1 MTPEEMKKLGYQE
14 LDILLISGDAYVDHP
29 SYGVALIG
37 RLLQS
42 HGYRVGILAQ
52 PRWDSAKDFLR
63 LGKPRLFAG
72 ITAGNVDSMIAHYT
86 ANKRKRKTDDYS
98 PGGKAGLRP
107 DRATIVYANRAREA
121 FGKTPLILGGIEASM
136 RRFAHYD
143 YWEDKVRRSLLL
155 DAKADLL
162 VYGMG
167 EGQILEAAR
176 RLSENPDPSVLQGIR
191 GTVSVT
197 SGLQDIH
204 NILELPSFE
213 EVEKDTKAFN
223 RAFALIS
230 QHMNPFEGKT
240 LIQKHAGRFVVQN
253 SPPFPPS
260 QKLLDS
266 YYDLP
271 FVREPHPSYAASGGI
286 KGFETVRFSLIAHR
300 GCAGECSFCSLSL
313 HQGRMIQSRS
323 EASILKEAT
332 LLTQNKN
339 FKGTLTDVGGPTS
352 NLYAS
357 VCPLWEQQGPCAKR
371 KCLVPRKCPNLKL
384 GNRECLELYQKLTRL
399 PKVKHVFIGSGF
411 RHDLLACPESREYF
425 EKICESHIS
434 GQIKVAPEHIS
445 EKVLKLMNK
454 PIHKV
459 YEEFLSAFEKAKK
472 KSPHKLY
479 PVNYL
484 IAGHP
489 GASMKEAL
497 ELGLY
502 LAGNRIHA
510 EQVQDFIPLPMT
522 ASGCMYYTGE
532 NPLTGEPVYV
542 PKTMRERKIQRA
554 FIQYFVPENKSLL
567 IEGLKELKAMNL
579 LSVFLKA
586 GGSSGKKFQINPFDF

>member
-1 MTPEEMKKLGYQE
+1 MTPAEMKKLGYNE

-29 SYGVALIG
+29 SYGTALIG

-42 HGYRVGILAQ
+42 YGYKVGIIAQ
-52 PRWDSAKDFLR
+52 PRWDSKEDFLR
-63 LGKPRLFAG
+63 LGKPRLFVG

-86 ANKRKRKTDDYS
+86 ANKRKRKTDEYS

-107 DRATIVYANRAREA
+107 DRASIVYANRAREA
-121 FGKTPLILGGIEASM
+121 FGKIPLILGGIEASM

-143 YWEDKVRRSLLL
+143 YWEDKIRRSLLL

-167 EGQILEAAR
+167 EQQILEAAK
-176 RLSENPDPSVLQGIR
+176 RLSDNPDPSVLQGIP
-191 GTVSVT
+191 GTVSIT
-197 SGLQDIH
+197 STLQDIH

-213 EVEKDTKAFN
+213 EVLKDKKTFN
-223 RAFALIS
+223 RAFVLIS
-230 QHMNPFEGKT
+230 TNMNPLKGKT
-240 LIQKHAGRFVVQN
+240 LIQGHAGRFVVQY
-253 SPPFPPS
+253 PPPVPPS
-260 QKLLDS
+260 QKILDS

-271 FVREPHPSYAASGGI
+271 FVREPHPSYASSGGI
-286 KGFETVRFSLIAHR
+286 RGFETVRFSLIAHR
-300 GCAGECSFCSLSL
+300 GCAGECAFCSLSL

-323 EASILKEAT
+323 EASILKEAG
-332 LLTQNKN
+332 LMIRNKN
-339 FKGTLTDVGGPTS
+339 FKGTITDVGGPTS

-357 VCPLWEQQGPCAKR
+357 SCSKWEKQGPCPER
-371 KCLVPRKCPNLKL
+371 KCLVPRKCPGLKL
-384 GNRECLELYQKLTRL
+384 GNRQCLELYRKLSLL
-399 PKVKHVFIGSGF
+399 PRVKHVFIGSGF
-411 RHDLLACPESREYF
+411 RHDLLACPESGEYF

-434 GQIKVAPEHIS
+434 GQIKVAPEHFS
-445 EKVLKLMNK
+445 EKVLRLMNK
-454 PIHKV
+454 PVPEV
-459 YEEFLSAFEKAKK
+459 YEEFLKVFQKARQ

-489 GASMKEAL
+489 GASLKEAL

-502 LAGNRIHA
+502 LARHRIHA

-532 NPLTGEPVYV
+532 NPVTGETVYI
-542 PKTMRERKIQRA
+542 PKTIRERKIQRA
-554 FIQYFVPENKSLL
+554 FIQYFVPENKNLL

-579 LSVFLKA
+579 LKVFQK
-586 GGSSGKKFQINPFDF
+586 GGISSGNKPSFRQEE

>member
-1 MTPEEMKKLGYQE
+1 MTPAEMKKLGYRE
-14 LDILLISGDAYVDHP
+14 LDVLLISGDAYVDHP
-29 SYGVALIG
+29 SYGTALIG

-42 HGYRVGILAQ
+42 HGFKVGIIAQ
-52 PRWDSAKDFLR
+52 PRWDSIEDFLR
-63 LGKPRLFAG
+63 LGKPGLFAG

-86 ANKRKRKTDDYS
+86 ANKRKRKADDYS
-98 PGGKAGLRP
+98 PGGKSGLRP
-107 DRATIVYANRAREA
+107 DRASIVYANRAREA

-167 EGQILEAAR
+167 EQQILEAAK
-176 RLSENPDPSVLQGIR
+176 RLSKNPDPSVLQGIR

-197 SGLQDIH
+197 SSLQDIH
-204 NILELPSFE
+204 NIQELPSFE
-213 EVEKDTKAFN
+213 EVEKNKQAFNKAFT
-223 RAFALIS
+223 LITR
-230 QHMNPFEGKT
+230 HMNPFKGKT
-240 LIQKHAGRFVVQN
+240 LIQAHAGRFVVQY
-253 SPPFPPS
+253 PPPLPPS
-260 QKLLDS
+260 QKVLDS
-266 YYDLP
+266 YYELP
-271 FVREPHPSYAASGGI
+271 FLREAHPSYAASGGI

-323 EASILKEAT
+323 EASILKEAS
-332 LLTQNKN
+332 LLTQNRN
-339 FKGTLTDVGGPTS
+339 FKGTITDVGGPTS

-357 VCPLWEQQGPCAKR
+357 FCPLWEKQGPCENR
-371 KCLVPRKCPNLKL
+371 KCLVPRKCSNLKL
-384 GNRECLELYQKLTRL
+384 GNRQCLELYQKLSRL
-399 PKVKHVFIGSGF
+399 PKVNHVFIGSGF

-425 EKICESHIS
+425 EKICKSHIS

-445 EKVLKLMNK
+445 ERVLKLMNK
-454 PIHKV
+454 PVPKV
-459 YEEFLSAFEKAKK
+459 YEEFLDLFQKAKQ
-472 KSPHKLY
+472 KSVHKLY
-479 PVNYL
+479 PVNYF
-484 IAGHP
+484 IASHP
-489 GASMKEAL
+489 GASLKEAL

-502 LAGNRIHA
+502 LAKNRIHA

-532 NPLTGEPVYV
+532 NPLTGEEVYV
-542 PKTMRERKIQRA
+542 PRTMRERRIQRA

-567 IEGLKELKAMNL
+567 MEGLKELNALNL

-586 GGSSGKKFQINPFDF
+586 GVSSGKKHSVCDEE